1 MNRSDVLK
9 QCEGIRAEILQVMRD
24 IDRLTKKPL
33 HFAQDSVWASPAH
46 EPYQNMPV
54 PICGNV
60 QAAEVQKEL
69 QERIRKYGDMLVEL
83 ARKQNAAED
92 FIQTV
97 PNSIDRTVLR
107 GYYIDGKQW
116 KDVAADLSENTGK
129 DYTEDAVRKRA
140 ERAFKKKL

>member
-9 QCEGIRAEILQVMRD
+9 QCEGLRAEILQVMRD
-24 IDRLTKKPL
+24 IERLTKKPM

-60 QAAEVQKEL
+60 QKAAVQKEL
-69 QERIRKYGDMLVEL
+69 QERGGKYCDMLVEL

-92 FIQTV
+92 FLQTV
-97 PNSIDRTVLR
+97 PNAVDRVILR
-107 GYYIDGKQW
+107 YRYIDGMEW
-116 KDVAADLSENTGK
+116 NAIADKLDDGSTM
-129 DYTEDAVRKRA
+129 DSVRMRAKRA
-140 ERAFKKKL
+140 MKKSL

>member
-9 QCEGIRAEILQVMRD
+9 QCEGLRAEILQVMRD

-46 EPYQNMPV
+46 EPYQNMPI

-60 QAAEVQKEL
+60 QAAQVQKEQ
-69 QERIRKYGDMLVEL
+69 QELVKRYGDMLVEL

-92 FIQTV
+92 FLQTV
-97 PNSIDRTVLR
+97 PSAVDRVILR
-107 GYYIDGKQW
+107 YRYIDGKQW
-116 KDVAADLSENTGK
+116 KDIATVLAENSDQDFSEGK
-129 DYTEDAVRKRA
+129 VKMRAKRFF
-140 ERAFKKKL
+140 EKS

>member
-1 MNRSDVLK
+1 MDRSDVLK

-69 QERIRKYGDMLVEL
+69 QERIRKYGDMLVDL

-92 FIQTV
+92 FLQTV
-97 PNSIDRTVLR
+97 PNSIDRVILR
-107 GYYIDGKQW
+107 YRYIDGIGW
-116 KDVAADLSENTGK
+116 DAIADKLDDGSTM
-129 DYTEDAVRKRA
+129 DSVRKRA
-140 ERAFKKKL
+140 ERALKKSL

>member
-9 QCEGIRAEILQVMRD
+9 QCEGLRAEILQVMRD
-24 IDRLTKKPL
+24 IERLTKKPM

-60 QAAEVQKEL
+60 QKAAVQKEL
-69 QERIRKYGDMLVEL
+69 QERVGKYGDMLVEL

-92 FIQTV
+92 FLQTV
-97 PNSIDRTVLR
+97 PNAVDRVILR
-107 GYYIDGKQW
+107 YRYIDGMEW
-116 KDVAADLSENTGK
+116 NAIADKLDDGSTM
-129 DYTEDAVRKRA
+129 DSVRMRAKRA
-140 ERAFKKKL
+140 MKKSL